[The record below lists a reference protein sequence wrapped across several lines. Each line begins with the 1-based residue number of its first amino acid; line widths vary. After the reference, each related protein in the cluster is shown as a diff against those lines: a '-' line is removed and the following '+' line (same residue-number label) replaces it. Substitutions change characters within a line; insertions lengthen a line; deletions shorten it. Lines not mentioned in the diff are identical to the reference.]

1 MAKDPQ
7 SMARDQDRPSSETGR
22 TGSGQHGSPPGQHG
36 SSGQQTAWQRP
47 SSGQQGSGAGLQGSR
62 AGMPASPRD
71 EGALSPFS
79 MLRRMREDM
88 DRLFEGF
95 WRHSPMQFAQPWT
108 GEAARGLWNPHVD
121 VREHDGMLSIAADLP
136 GVKSDEVNVEITP
149 EAVTIQGERRQ
160 ESTQEERGYYRS
172 ERSYGSFYRTIP
184 LPEGADTENA
194 SATLRDGVL
203 RIDIRVPERQSKPRK
218 LEVRGS

>member
-1 MAKDPQ
+1 MPE
-7 SMARDQDRPSSETGR
+7 SST
-22 TGSGQHGSPPGQHG
+22 
-36 SSGQQTAWQRP
+36 
-47 SSGQQGSGAGLQGSR
+47 
-62 AGMPASPRD
+62 D
-71 EGALSPFS
+71 YGALSPFS

-95 WRHSPMQFAQPWT
+95 WRHSPMEFAQPWT
-108 GEAARGLWNPHVD
+108 GETAMGLWNPHVD

-136 GVKSDEVNVEITP
+136 GVKNDDVNVEITP
-149 EAVTIQGERRQ
+149 EAVTIQGERRHD
-160 ESTQEERGYYRS
+160 STKEERGYHRS

-194 SATLRDGVL
+194 SAILRDGVL
-203 RIDIRVPERQSKPRK
+203 RIDVRVPEHHSKARR